1 MSDLRYLEI
10 IVFPRPHHSSLYILL
25 SILAILTI
33 LAILAILTILATLA
47 MLTPVEELLCEG
59 KVLNGDGWIVA
70 HVVADHLRFKD
81 DENIGLSENGR

>member
-1 MSDLRYLEI
+1 
-10 IVFPRPHHSSLYILL
+10 
-25 SILAILTI
+25 
-33 LAILAILTILATLA
+33 

-81 DENIGLSENGR
+81 DETHFDNIFPTLWHWAE